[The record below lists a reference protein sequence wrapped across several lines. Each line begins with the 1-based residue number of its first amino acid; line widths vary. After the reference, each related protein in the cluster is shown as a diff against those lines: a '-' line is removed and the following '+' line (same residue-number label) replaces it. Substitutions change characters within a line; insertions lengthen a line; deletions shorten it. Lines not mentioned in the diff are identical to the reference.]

1 MGGLLNTASMLMCPH
16 GGTVNAITSNTR
28 VNAGGSPL
36 VRSSDTFVIAGCA
49 FSTPAGPHPCV
60 QVQWMTTDLR
70 SQVLSDSTLS
80 EASVGMC
87 LAADQAPQGTVI
99 VSNTQEQVTGQ

>member
-1 MGGLLNTASMLMCPH
+1 
-16 GGTVNAITSNTR
+16 
-28 VNAGGSPL
+28 
-36 VRSSDTFVIAGCA
+36 
-49 FSTPAGPHPCV
+49 
-60 QVQWMTTDLR
+60 MTTDLR

-99 VSNTQEQVTGQ
+99 VSNTQEQLTGQ